1 MNDTK
6 IVRFNLWCPSCK
18 FFEKNGDEEP
28 CAGCLDFSVNIDSTK
43 PVCYKKKE
51 EV

>member
-51 EV
+51 EA